1 MSDDLKRMVY
11 EEYKQIISDEFATP
25 DMQKEVREAVVK
37 GPSEQY
43 ERVLAQEEDNE
54 ENAMKRMLTES
65 SLLKQEKLTFDG
77 SNIVPDFKAHE
88 REKRKKVFE

>member
-25 DMQKEVREAVVK
+25 DIQREVREVVTK

>member
-25 DMQKEVREAVVK
+25 DMQREVREAVVK

>member
-1 MSDDLKRMVY
+1 LSDDLKRMVY
-11 EEYKQIISDEFATP
+11 EEYKQIISNEFATP

>member
-25 DMQKEVREAVVK
+25 DIQREVREVVTK

-43 ERVLAQEEDNE
+43 ERVLAQEEGNE

-65 SLLKQEKLTFDG
+65 SILKQEKLTFDG

>member
-11 EEYKQIISDEFATP
+11 EEYKQIISNEFATP

>member
-25 DMQKEVREAVVK
+25 DIQREVREVVTK

-65 SLLKQEKLTFDG
+65 SILKQEKLTFDG

>member
-1 MSDDLKRMVY
+1 MSNDLKRMVY

>member
-25 DMQKEVREAVVK
+25 DMQREVREAVAK

-43 ERVLAQEEDNE
+43 ERVLAQEEGNE

-77 SNIVPDFKAHE
+77 TNVVPDFKAHE

>member
-1 MSDDLKRMVY
+1 LSDDLKRMVY

-25 DMQKEVREAVVK
+25 DMQREVREAVVK

>member
-11 EEYKQIISDEFATP
+11 EEYKQIISEEFASS
-25 DMQKEVREAVVK
+25 DIQREVREVVTK

-54 ENAMKRMLTES
+54 ENAMKRMLRES
-65 SLLKQEKLTFDG
+65 SILKQEKLAFDG
-77 SNIVPDFKAHE
+77 SNVVPDFKAHE
-88 REKRKKVFE
+88 REKRRKVFE

>member
-11 EEYKQIISDEFATP
+11 EEYKQIISDEFTTP
-25 DMQKEVREAVVK
+25 DMQREVREAVTK

>member
-1 MSDDLKRMVY
+1 MVY

-25 DMQKEVREAVVK
+25 DIQREVREVVTK